1 MKRGFGS
8 DNHSG
13 VSPEVLE
20 ALARANEGH
29 ALAYGDDEVTARL
42 EGLSRET
49 FGPQA
54 SLYLVFNGTGANVL
68 CIDAMCRSHEAVVCA
83 ETAHINVDECG
94 APQRVVGCRLLT
106 VDTPD
111 GKLTP
116 ELVKRRLHGFGFEH
130 HSQPKAISIS
140 QPTELG
146 TLYTLDEIKALADL
160 AHGYNMYLHV
170 DGARLA
176 NAAVALGCTF
186 KEMTT
191 DLGVDALSFGGTK
204 NGLLMGESC
213 VLLNPALDVDMKYR
227 RKQMTQLGSKMRFV
241 SAQLECYLTTGLWR
255 RNAEHSNAM
264 AQLLDEQLST
274 LDAELTIMYPVQA
287 NSVFVKLPRDV
298 WRRLQQRY
306 FFYDWDED
314 KDIVRWMCSFD
325 TTEQDIFDF
334 IDALKKAFAILDEA
348 RQMVVDTYKGLSEI
362 EEIDLEDC
370 VGERFVYLVGNIKRV
385 NSMDIIINEILD
397 ILMEIKE
404 VDNLCPKF
412 TDLMDKLVELNKTKL

>member
-13 VSPEVLE
+13 FSPEVME
-20 ALARANEGH
+20 ALVRANDSH

-42 EGLSRET
+42 EVLIKDT

-54 SLYLVFNGTGANVL
+54 SIYLVFNGTGANVL

-116 ELVKRRLHGFGFEH
+116 ELVKTRLHGFGFEH
-130 HSQPKAISIS
+130 HSQPKAVSITQS
-140 QPTELG
+140 TELG

-160 AHGYNMYLHV
+160 AHSYNMYLHV

-176 NAAVALGCTF
+176 NAAVALGCSF

-191 DLGVDALSFGGTK
+191 DCGVDALSFGGTK
-204 NGLLMGESC
+204 NGLIMGESC
-213 VLLNPALDVDMKYR
+213 VILNPVLDIDMKYR
-227 RKQMTQLGSKMRFV
+227 RKQMTQLGSKMRFMA
-241 SAQLECYLTTGLWR
+241 AQMECYLESGMWR
-255 RNAEHSNAM
+255 RNAEHSNRM
-264 AQLLDEQLST
+264 AQMLYKEVHALGVKV
-274 LDAELTIMYPVQA
+274 MYPVQV
-287 NSVFVKLPRDV
+287 NSVFVQLPAEV
-298 WRRLQQRY
+298 WHALQKEY

-314 KDIVRWMCSFD
+314 ANVVRWMCSFD
-325 TTEQDIFDF
+325 TTEEDIHNFVA
-334 IDALKKAFAILDEA
+334 ALKRL
-348 RQMVVDTYKGLSEI
+348 L
-362 EEIDLEDC
+362 
-370 VGERFVYLVGNIKRV
+370 
-385 NSMDIIINEILD
+385 
-397 ILMEIKE
+397 
-404 VDNLCPKF
+404 
-412 TDLMDKLVELNKTKL
+412 

>member
-13 VSPEVLE
+13 VSPEVIE
-20 ALARANEGH
+20 AIAKANSEH
-29 ALAYGDDEVTARL
+29 ALAYGDDEYTKRL
-42 EGLSRET
+42 EEIFKET
-49 FGPQA
+49 FGEQA
-54 SLYLVFNGTGANVL
+54 RVYLVFNGTGANVL

-116 ELVKRRLHGFGFEH
+116 ELVKTRLHGFGFEH

-146 TLYTLDEIKALADL
+146 TLYTLDEIKSLAEL
-160 AHGYNMYLHV
+160 AHSYNMYLHV

-186 KEMTT
+186 KDMTT

-213 VLLNPALDVDMKYR
+213 VLLNPTLDVDMKYR
-227 RKQMTQLGSKMRFV
+227 RKQMTQLCSKMRFMA
-241 SAQLECYLTTGLWR
+241 AQFICYLESSIWR
-255 RNAEHSNAM
+255 RNAEHSNRM
-264 AQLLDEQLST
+264 AQLLNSQLST
-274 LDAELTIMYPVQA
+274 LNSQLKVMYPVQV
-287 NSVFVKLPRDV
+287 NSIFVQLPTAV
-298 WRRLQQRY
+298 WHRLQERY
-306 FFYDWDED
+306 FFYDWDEAND
-314 KDIVRWMCSFD
+314 VVRWMCSFD
-325 TTEQDIFDF
+325 TTEEDIHAFV
-334 IDALKKAFAILDEA
+334 DAL
-348 RQMVVDTYKGLSEI
+348 R
-362 EEIDLEDC
+362 EELQ
-370 VGERFVYLVGNIKRV
+370 R
-385 NSMDIIINEILD
+385 
-397 ILMEIKE
+397 
-404 VDNLCPKF
+404 
-412 TDLMDKLVELNKTKL
+412 

>member
-13 VSPEVLE
+13 VSPEVIE
-20 ALARANEGH
+20 AIAKANSEH
-29 ALAYGDDEVTARL
+29 ALAYGDDEYTKRL
-42 EGLSRET
+42 EELFKET
-49 FGPQA
+49 FGQQA
-54 SLYLVFNGTGANVL
+54 RVYLVFNGTGANVL
-68 CIDAMCRSHEAVVCA
+68 SIDAMCRSHEAVVCA

-116 ELVKRRLHGFGFEH
+116 ELVKSRLHGFGFEH
-130 HSQPKAISIS
+130 HSQPKAISVS

-146 TLYTLDEIKALADL
+146 TLYTLDDIKALADL
-160 AHGYNMYLHV
+160 AHSYNMYLHV

-213 VLLNPALDVDMKYR
+213 VLLNPTLDVDMKYR
-227 RKQMTQLGSKMRFV
+227 RKQMTQLCSKMRFMA
-241 SAQLECYLTTGLWR
+241 AQMICYLESGIWR

-264 AQLLDEQLST
+264 AQLLRVEVEKV
-274 LDAELTIMYPVQA
+274 AEVKIKYPVQV
-287 NSVFVKLPRDV
+287 NSIFAQLPTDV
-298 WRRLQQRY
+298 WHRLQDRY
-306 FFYDWDED
+306 FFYDWDEAND
-314 KDIVRWMCSFD
+314 VVRWMCSFD
-325 TTEQDIFDF
+325 TTEEDIHAFV
-334 IDALKKAFAILDEA
+334 DALKEE
-348 RQMVVDTYKGLSEI
+348 LS
-362 EEIDLEDC
+362 
-370 VGERFVYLVGNIKRV
+370 R
-385 NSMDIIINEILD
+385 
-397 ILMEIKE
+397 
-404 VDNLCPKF
+404 
-412 TDLMDKLVELNKTKL
+412 

>member
-13 VSPEVLE
+13 ISPEVIE
-20 ALARANEGH
+20 AIAKANSEH
-29 ALAYGDDEVTARL
+29 ALAYGDDEYTKRL
-42 EGLSRET
+42 EELFKET
-49 FGPQA
+49 FGEQA
-54 SLYLVFNGTGANVL
+54 RVYLVFNGTGANVL

-116 ELVKRRLHGFGFEH
+116 DLVKTRLHGFGFEH

-160 AHGYNMYLHV
+160 AHSYNMYLHV

-213 VLLNPALDVDMKYR
+213 VLLNPTLDVDMKYR
-227 RKQMTQLGSKMRFV
+227 RKQMTQLCSKMRFMA
-241 SAQLECYLTTGLWR
+241 AQFICYLESGIWR
-255 RNAEHSNAM
+255 RNAEHSNRM
-264 AQLLDEQLST
+264 AQLLHSQLLT
-274 LDAELTIMYPVQA
+274 LNSQLKVMYPVQV
-287 NSVFVKLPRDV
+287 NSVFVQLPTEV
-298 WRRLQQRY
+298 WHRLQERY
-306 FFYDWDED
+306 FFYDWDEAND
-314 KDIVRWMCSFD
+314 VVRWMCSFD
-325 TTEQDIFDF
+325 TTEEDIHAFVY
-334 IDALKKAFAILDEA
+334 ALKEE
-348 RQMVVDTYKGLSEI
+348 LS
-362 EEIDLEDC
+362 
-370 VGERFVYLVGNIKRV
+370 R
-385 NSMDIIINEILD
+385 
-397 ILMEIKE
+397 
-404 VDNLCPKF
+404 
-412 TDLMDKLVELNKTKL
+412 

>member
-13 VSPEVLE
+13 ASPEAIE
-20 ALARANEGH
+20 ALVRANSEH

-42 EGLSRET
+42 EQLIQTT

-54 SLYLVFNGTGANVL
+54 KIYLVFNGTGANVL
-68 CIDAMCRSHEAVVCA
+68 SIDAMCRSHEAVVCA

-116 ELVKRRLHGFGFEH
+116 DLVRTRLHGFGFEH

-146 TLYTLDEIKALADL
+146 TLYTLDEIRALAEL
-160 AHGYNMYLHV
+160 AHSHGMYLHV

-176 NAAVALGCTF
+176 NAAVALGCSF

-191 DLGVDALSFGGTK
+191 DCGVDALSFGGTK

-213 VLLNPALDVDMKYR
+213 VLLNPALDVEMKYR
-227 RKQMTQLGSKMRFV
+227 RKQMTQLGSKMRFMA
-241 SAQLECYLTTGLWR
+241 AQMECYLESGMWR
-255 RNAEHSNAM
+255 RNAEHSNRM
-264 AQLLDEQLST
+264 AQLLR
-274 LDAELTIMYPVQA
+274 AEVEKVEGVKIMYPVQV
-287 NSVFVKLPRDV
+287 NSVFAQLPTDV
-298 WRRLQQRY
+298 WHCLQQRY
-306 FFYDWDED
+306 FFYDWDEAAD
-314 KDIVRWMCSFD
+314 VVRWMCSFD
-325 TTEQDIFDF
+325 TTEDDIHGF
-334 IDALKKAFAILDEA
+334 INALKEELC
-348 RQMVVDTYKGLSEI
+348 RQ
-362 EEIDLEDC
+362 
-370 VGERFVYLVGNIKRV
+370 
-385 NSMDIIINEILD
+385 
-397 ILMEIKE
+397 
-404 VDNLCPKF
+404 
-412 TDLMDKLVELNKTKL
+412 